1 MGNALE
7 VVKNSS
13 DIGNALAEITTDSIP
28 TSIKEVKELAK
39 ATANGICQKF
49 EGLYE
54 LLEYSKELN
63 NQARDAK
70 TDMRKYF
77 TLGLAGKS
85 ATQKRAELNTEAQT
99 LQNQFNYEMLNLMQ
113 ATLAFSI
120 LSARLS
126 EAMIDEME
134 QCLKQG
140 FTDVNGR
147 IKKLS
152 EHSAKQAKLLIQQI
166 ENSKPK
172 EADKSSFGIAK
183 IVLWLIF
190 IAIIVGVLGYFGK
203 MFFKQEA
210 LQSETKTAESVA
222 IPTKTAESALNSTQT
237 LALIDSQEAQKYS
250 QKAYES
256 YKIKEYSVALEW
268 YMKALEANPNDAQNY
283 SNVAIT
289 QYRLG
294 NLDEALQYNKQAI
307 KLANG
312 ENANTIIASSYY
324 NIGKIYEDKGDS
336 KMALDNYRNAFR
348 FNANPIYS
356 TAIDRVMASE

>member
-1 MGNALE
+1 MENALE
-7 VVKNSS
+7 IVNNNS
-13 DIGNALAEITTDSIP
+13 DISNALAEITPDSLP
-28 TSIKEVKELAK
+28 SSTKEVKELAK

-54 LLEYSKELN
+54 ILAYSKELN
-63 NQARDAK
+63 SQARNAK

-77 TLGLAGKS
+77 TLGILGKS
-85 ATQKRAELNTEAQT
+85 ATQKKTDLLTEAQT

-126 EAMIDEME
+126 EAMISEME

-147 IKKLS
+147 IRQLS
-152 EHSAKQAKLLIQQI
+152 EHSAKQARLLIQQI
-166 ENSKPK
+166 ENNKPK
-172 EADKSSFGIAK
+172 EAPKSSNLATKIALWFAL
-183 IVLWLIF
+183 IVIL
-190 IAIIVGVLGYFGK
+190 VSVLSYFGK

-210 LQSETKTAESVA
+210 TLQST
-222 IPTKTAESALNSTQT
+222 TKTAESAEVSTQT
-237 LALIDSQEAQKYS
+237 PSLMDTQEAQKYS
-250 QKAYES
+250 KMAYES
-256 YKIKEYSVALEW
+256 YKSKEYSVALEW

-289 QYRLG
+289 QYKLG
-294 NLDEALQYNKQAI
+294 NLDEALRYNQQAI

-312 ENANTIIASSYY
+312 EKANTIIASSYY

-356 TAIDRVMASE
+356 TAIDRIMTSE